1 MIPSK
6 SAYSI
11 GWSSTSTA
19 IRLSAGSYDGP
30 FGTAQLRS
38 VPPSSRRKSQW
49 RRRAACFCTTN
60 RRGASSGSPPGRPN
74 GSGVRPGS
82 RMRRYRSSRS
92 GTLVRRNYNE
102 GMAPRSIGT
111 GTISFGLVS
120 IPVNLY
126 PATQPSSAISFNLL
140 HAKDGSRLKQQYVC
154 AKDGEKVERDDMV
167 KGYEFA
173 KDRYVTFTAEEL
185 KALEEISSQTIDIA
199 EFVPVADVDPVYY
212 DRAYHLGPG
221 KGGAKAYRLLATAL
235 ERAGKA
241 ALGRYAARGKQYLVL
256 LRPRGG
262 RLVMQQLYHADEVR
276 TSDEIP
282 VDDAKVE
289 ETEIQLAL
297 RLIEQ
302 TASEEFHPERYP
314 DAVKQRV
321 QEAIDRKVAGQ
332 EIQVAAAPEPQAQV
346 IDLMEALKASL
357 AAAGPRAAEAAAPKA
372 AEKPAPAGDGKAE
385 RKPARRAGAPAE
397 R

>member
-1 MIPSK
+1 MP
-6 SAYSI
+6 A
-11 GWSSTSTA
+11 
-19 IRLSAGSYDGP
+19 P
-30 FGTAQLRS
+30 E
-38 VPPSSRRKSQW
+38 
-49 RRRAACFCTTN
+49 
-60 RRGASSGSPPGRPN
+60 
-74 GSGVRPGS
+74 
-82 RMRRYRSSRS
+82 
-92 GTLVRRNYNE
+92 NYNE
-102 GMAPRSIGT
+102 GMAPRSIAT

-154 AKDGEKVERDDMV
+154 AKDGEKVEREDMV

-173 KDRYVTFTAEEL
+173 KDRYVTFTGEEL

-199 EFVPVADVDPVYY
+199 EFVPEAEVDPVYY
-212 DRAYHLGPG
+212 DRAYLLGPG
-221 KGGAKAYRLLATAL
+221 KGGAKAYRLLAIAL

-256 LRPRGG
+256 LRPRDG

-276 TSDEIP
+276 GLDEVPIDEAK
-282 VDDAKVE
+282 VDDGEV
-289 ETEIQLAL
+289 QLAL

-321 QEAIDRKVAGQ
+321 QEAIERKVAGQ
-332 EIQVAAAPEPQAQV
+332 EIQVAAPEPQAQV

-357 AAAGPRAAEAAAPKA
+357 AAAAPRAAAPRAAEPAAPA
-372 AEKPAPAGDGKAE
+372 DEKAE
-385 RKPARRAGAPAE
+385 RKPAKRAAAPPDRAKASS
-397 R
+397 RK

>member
-1 MIPSK
+1 
-6 SAYSI
+6 
-11 GWSSTSTA
+11 
-19 IRLSAGSYDGP
+19 
-30 FGTAQLRS
+30 
-38 VPPSSRRKSQW
+38 
-49 RRRAACFCTTN
+49 
-60 RRGASSGSPPGRPN
+60 
-74 GSGVRPGS
+74 
-82 RMRRYRSSRS
+82 MRRYRSSRS
-92 GTLVRRNYNE
+92 DTLVPENYNE
-102 GMAPRSIGT
+102 GMAPRSIAT

-140 HAKDGSRLKQQYVC
+140 HAKCGSRLKQQYVC
-154 AKDGEKVERDDMV
+154 AKDGEKVEREDMV

-173 KDRYVTFTAEEL
+173 KDRYVTFAPDEL

-199 EFVPVADVDPVYY
+199 EFVPEADVDPVYY
-212 DRAYHLGPG
+212 DRAYHLGPA

-262 RLVMQQLYHADEVR
+262 RLVMQQLYHSDEVR

-282 VDDAKVE
+282 LDDAKVE

-302 TASEEFHPERYP
+302 TASEEFHPDRYP

-321 QEAIDRKVAGQ
+321 QEAIERKVAGQ
-332 EIQVAAAPEPQAQV
+332 EIQVAAPEPQAQV

-357 AAAGPRAAEAAAPKA
+357 AAAGPRAAEPAPKG
-372 AEKPAPAGDGKAE
+372 AERPAPAADAKGE
-385 RKPARRAGAPAE
+385 RKPPKRAGTPAD
-397 R
+397 RAKASSRK

>member
-1 MIPSK
+1 
-6 SAYSI
+6 
-11 GWSSTSTA
+11 
-19 IRLSAGSYDGP
+19 
-30 FGTAQLRS
+30 
-38 VPPSSRRKSQW
+38 
-49 RRRAACFCTTN
+49 
-60 RRGASSGSPPGRPN
+60 
-74 GSGVRPGS
+74 
-82 RMRRYRSSRS
+82 
-92 GTLVRRNYNE
+92 
-102 GMAPRSIGT
+102 MAPRSIGT

-140 HAKDGSRLKQQYVC
+140 HAKCGSRLKQQYVC

-221 KGGAKAYRLLATAL
+221 KGGAKAYQLLATAL

-241 ALGRYAARGKQYLVL
+241 AIGRYAARGKQYLVL

-262 RLVMQQLYHADEVR
+262 RLVMQQLYHQDEVR
-276 TSDEIP
+276 ASDDIP
-282 VDDAKVE
+282 VDAANVN
-289 ETEIQLAL
+289 ETEVQLAL

-321 QEAIDRKVAGQ
+321 QEAIERKVAGQ
-332 EIQVAAAPEPQAQV
+332 EIQVSAPEPQAQV

-357 AAAGPRAAEAAAPKA
+357 AAGPRPSQPAAPRAAEPVAPA
-372 AEKPAPAGDGKAE
+372 AEAKAE
-385 RKPARRAGAPAE
+385 RKPAKRVGAPAE
-397 R
+397 RAKASSRK

>member
-1 MIPSK
+1 
-6 SAYSI
+6 
-11 GWSSTSTA
+11 
-19 IRLSAGSYDGP
+19 
-30 FGTAQLRS
+30 
-38 VPPSSRRKSQW
+38 
-49 RRRAACFCTTN
+49 
-60 RRGASSGSPPGRPN
+60 
-74 GSGVRPGS
+74 
-82 RMRRYRSSRS
+82 
-92 GTLVRRNYNE
+92 
-102 GMAPRSIGT
+102 MAPRSIAT

-120 IPVNLY
+120 IPVNLC

-173 KDRYVTFTAEEL
+173 KDRYVTFTPEEL

-199 EFVPVADVDPVYY
+199 EFVPEADVDPVYY

-282 VDDAKVE
+282 VDEAKVE

-332 EIQVAAAPEPQAQV
+332 EIQLSAAPEPQAQV

-357 AAAGPRAAEAAAPKA
+357 AAAGSRAPDAAAPKA
-372 AEKPAPAGDGKAE
+372 AAKPAASDDGRAG
-385 RKPARRAGAPAE
+385 RKPAKRAGEPAAS
-397 R
+397 RAKASSTSRK

>member
-1 MIPSK
+1 
-6 SAYSI
+6 
-11 GWSSTSTA
+11 
-19 IRLSAGSYDGP
+19 
-30 FGTAQLRS
+30 
-38 VPPSSRRKSQW
+38 
-49 RRRAACFCTTN
+49 
-60 RRGASSGSPPGRPN
+60 
-74 GSGVRPGS
+74 
-82 RMRRYRSSRS
+82 
-92 GTLVRRNYNE
+92 
-102 GMAPRSIGT
+102 MAPRSIGT

-126 PATQPSSAISFNLL
+126 PATQPASSISFNLL
-140 HAKDGSRLKQQYVC
+140 HAKCGSRLKQQYVC
-154 AKDGEKVERDDMV
+154 SKDGEKVERDEMV

-185 KALEEISSQTIDIA
+185 KALDEIASQTIDIA
-199 EFVPVADVDPVYY
+199 EFVPERDVDPVYY

-276 TSDEIP
+276 TADEVP
-282 VDDAKVE
+282 LDEAKVE
-289 ETEIQLAL
+289 ESEVQLAL

-314 DAVKQRV
+314 DAVKGRV
-321 QEAIDRKVAGQ
+321 QEAIERKVAGQ
-332 EIQVAAAPEPQAQV
+332 EIQVAAPEPQAQV
-346 IDLMEALKASL
+346 IDLLEALKASL
-357 AAAGPRAAEAAAPKA
+357 AASGAKAPEAQKASVPAEPAPEAGEARKPPKRAAGAAPRSKA
-372 AEKPAPAGDGKAE
+372 SS
-385 RKPARRAGAPAE
+385 RK
-397 R
+397 